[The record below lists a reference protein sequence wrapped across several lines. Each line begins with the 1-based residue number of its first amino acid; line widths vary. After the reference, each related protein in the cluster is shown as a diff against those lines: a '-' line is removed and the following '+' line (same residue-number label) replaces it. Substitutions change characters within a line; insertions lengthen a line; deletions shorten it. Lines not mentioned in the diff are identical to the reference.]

1 MAELTKAATTQERLR
16 EAMAEA
22 GKKQTD
28 LAKETGLNKSIISR
42 CVNGIVEPDQKT
54 VLKLARA
61 LDGSEMWLWGYDA
74 PKSRKSEQKK
84 NDDLSKVIACLKKDY
99 DFLETV
105 VMLSKLDPAEYASVK
120 QILSGLVNK

>member
-16 EAMAEA
+16 EAMAQA

-28 LAKETGLNKSIISR
+28 LAKATGPNKSIISR
-42 CVNGIVEPDQKT
+42 CVNGLVEPDQKT

-61 LDGSEMWLWGYDA
+61 LDVSEMWLWGHDV
-74 PKSRKSEQKK
+74 PKSRTPEQKK
-84 NDDLSKVIACLKKDY
+84 NDDLSKVIACLRKDS

-105 VMLSKLDPAEYASVK
+105 VMLSKLAPAEYASVK
-120 QILSGLVNK
+120 QILNGLVNK

>member
-42 CVNGIVEPDQKT
+42 CVNGLVEPDQKT

-61 LDGSEMWLWGYDA
+61 LDVSEM
-74 PKSRKSEQKK
+74 
-84 NDDLSKVIACLKKDY
+84 
-99 DFLETV
+99 
-105 VMLSKLDPAEYASVK
+105 
-120 QILSGLVNK
+120 

>member
-1 MAELTKAATTQERLR
+1 MAET
-16 EAMAEA
+16 
-22 GKKQTD
+22 GKKHTD

-61 LDGSEMWLWGYDA
+61 LDVSEMWLWGYDA
-74 PKSRKSEQKK
+74 PKSRTPEQKK
-84 NDDLSKVIACLKKDY
+84 NDDLSKVIACLRKDA

-105 VMLSKLDPAEYASVK
+105 VMLTRLAPAEYASVK
-120 QILSGLVNK
+120 QILSGLVNE